1 MYETELY
8 HHGIKGQ
15 RWGVR
20 RFQNKDGSLTRL
32 GQKRVDKQAR
42 AAAKE
47 LEKRAARGQYSL
59 DTKFESI
66 SGGKSIK
73 PKRRSGLGAAAAL
86 AGAVGG
92 AATLGKALRDA
103 PEFTTSKKGNKEYTI
118 GKVKP
123 ILDSSKSL
131 TDTLASRSKN
141 SAEAYGKKKAGQMD
155 LSNAS
160 DKELQEYVNRYRL
173 EKQFRE
179 ITAEQYNSGRNK
191 TMEMLET
198 IGTVAGV
205 AASVAGAVAA
215 YKQLKG

>member
-15 RWGVR
+15 RWGIR

-32 GQKRVDKQAR
+32 GQKRADKQAK

-92 AATLGKALRDA
+92 AATLGKALHDA
-103 PEFTTSKKGNKEYTI
+103 PKYTEKKGKKEYTI
-118 GKVKP
+118 GKAKP
-123 ILDSSKSL
+123 ILDSSKSVV
-131 TDTLASRSKN
+131 DALASRSKN
-141 SAEAYGKKKAGQMD
+141 SAEAYGKKKAGQID

>member
-15 RWGVR
+15 RWGIR

-32 GQKRVDKQAR
+32 GQKRADKQAK

-47 LEKRAARGQYSL
+47 LEKRATRGQYSL

-92 AATLGKALRDA
+92 DATLGKALHDA
-103 PEFTTSKKGNKEYTI
+103 PKYTEKKGKKEYTI
-118 GKVKP
+118 GKAKP
-123 ILDSSKSL
+123 ILDSSKSVA
-131 TDTLASRSKN
+131 DTLASRSKN
-141 SAEAYGKKKAGQMD
+141 SAEAYGKKKAGQID

>member
-15 RWGVR
+15 RWGIR

-32 GQKRVDKQAR
+32 GQKRADKQAK

-92 AATLGKALRDA
+92 AATLGEALHDA
-103 PEFTTSKKGNKEYTI
+103 PKYTEKKGKKEYTI
-118 GKVKP
+118 GKAKP
-123 ILDSSKSL
+123 ILDSSKSVA
-131 TDTLASRSKN
+131 DTLASRSKN
-141 SAEAYGKKKAGQMD
+141 SAEAYGKKKAGQID

>member
-15 RWGVR
+15 RWGIR

-32 GQKRVDKQAR
+32 GQKRADKQAK

-73 PKRRSGLGAAAAL
+73 PKRRFGLGAAAAL

-92 AATLGKALRDA
+92 AATLGKALHDA
-103 PEFTTSKKGNKEYTI
+103 PKYTEKKGKKEYTI
-118 GKVKP
+118 GKAKP
-123 ILDSSKSL
+123 ILDSSKSVA
-131 TDTLASRSKN
+131 DTLASRSKN
-141 SAEAYGKKKAGQMD
+141 SAEAYGKKKAGQID

>member
-15 RWGVR
+15 RWGIR

-32 GQKRVDKQAR
+32 GQKRVDKQAK

-92 AATLGKALRDA
+92 AATLGKALHDA
-103 PEFTTSKKGNKEYTI
+103 PKYTEKKGKKEYTI
-118 GKVKP
+118 GKAKP
-123 ILDSSKSL
+123 ILDSSKSVA
-131 TDTLASRSKN
+131 DTLASRSKN
-141 SAEAYGKKKAGQMD
+141 SAEAYGKKKAGQID